1 MQTENLAVP
10 SQSTPDTA
18 TTADPALL
26 NLEQLLSKVAAGGMA
41 PLLTKQ
47 VLDKL
52 LEAAAAAAAANLIQ
66 QQQQQQQQPLRNP
79 QTHSSLP
86 DLTNQTEP
94 VDNGTGSV
102 SNDDDEEE
110 EEEIPADTSSPV
122 GDGCPPRKSN
132 LMSGRGKNSG
142 ADARQLSVRFDPNQV
157 KHHYCIPTLRQFS
170 NERGYF
176 YLFLGDKGTN
186 DRRSVRWWKKP

>member
-1 MQTENLAVP
+1 MVVP
-10 SQSTPDTA
+10 AQSTPESA
-18 TTADPALL
+18 TTDPAVL

-66 QQQQQQQQPLRNP
+66 QQQQQQQPQLRSP

-94 VDNGTGSV
+94 DDNRTGSLT
-102 SNDDDEEE
+102 DDEEE
-110 EEEIPADTSSPV
+110 EEEEDNTADNSSPI
-122 GDGCPPRKSN
+122 GDGCTPRKSN
-132 LMSGRGKNSG
+132 LMSGRGKNGG

-157 KHHYCIPTLRQFS
+157 RYILILHSGAL
-170 NERGYF
+170 
-176 YLFLGDKGTN
+176 
-186 DRRSVRWWKKP
+186 